1 MGNDTKKPVTYE
13 IASVKNDPFSPI
25 FAGLLNQEDDTLLTR
40 GQGKG
45 IKLYEELERDGKVFA
60 TLNKRKMAVI
70 ARPWEVKPASTKRA
84 DVLAADIVREQLT
97 RINFDDLCLALLDAI
112 NKGFSVGEVIWA
124 QSGNQIVADRVMP
137 RNQRR
142 FLFGDRYELRLAT
155 MQNMLPGEEMPPKKF
170 IVHSL
175 GAKDGSPYGHGL
187 GSRLFWLV
195 WFKRQGMGF
204 WMTFLD
210 KFGNP
215 TVMGKYPMGDP
226 AGKAALISAL
236 DAVSQDAG
244 IAIPENMTVELL
256 EAARGGNGSYESMCR
271 YMDEQIA
278 DCVLGDPEGS
288 KGSGGA
294 VASAAITRNEVRL
307 ELVKFDADMLSATLN
322 KTLIKW
328 ISEFNVPD
336 ATPPTV
342 WRKVVQSVSAA
353 DMKMVAEK
361 DAILDSLGLEPDEVY
376 IRETYGEG
384 WKRKAVTIGATGGQA
399 VGFAE
404 YKPAPLTHD
413 VLLANRLSIEAA
425 PAWDA
430 ILQHVRRVVDRA
442 ESLEALRD
450 DLLASF
456 ADLPQDKLVAVM
468 ELGFTA
474 AHLAG
479 MSDVSDS
486 V

>member
-1 MGNDTKKPVTYE
+1 MENDTNKPVTDE
-13 IASVKNDPFSPI
+13 IASFKKDPFSPT
-25 FAGLLNQEDDTLLTR
+25 FAGLLDQNDDTLLTR

-45 IKLYEELERDGKVFA
+45 IKLYEELERDGKVFE

-70 ARPWEVKPASTKRA
+70 ARPWEVKPASKKSR
-84 DVLAADIVREQLT
+84 DVLAAKIVREQLEK
-97 RINFDDLCLALLDAI
+97 IGFDDLSLALLDAI
-112 NKGFSVGEVIWA
+112 NKGFAVGEVMLEVFD
-124 QSGNQIVADRVMP
+124 NQIVAASVIP
-137 RNQRR
+137 RDQRR
-142 FLFGDRYELRLAT
+142 FKFGDRRELRLIT
-155 MQNMLPGEEMPPKKF
+155 SDNMLIGTEMPDRKF

-175 GAKDGSPYGHGL
+175 GAKDGNPYGHGL
-187 GSRLFWLV
+187 GSKLFWLV
-195 WFKRQGMGF
+195 WFKRQGIGF

-215 TVMGKYPMGDP
+215 TVVGKYPKNDP
-226 AGKAALISAL
+226 EGKKALIEAL
-236 DAVSQDAG
+236 AAVSHDTG
-244 IAIPENMTVELL
+244 IAIPEGMIVELL

-271 YMDEQIA
+271 YMDEQISG
-278 DCVLGDPEGS
+278 CVLGDPEGS

-342 WRKVVQSVSAA
+342 WRKIVPSVSAA
-353 DMKMVAEK
+353 DMKLVAEK
-361 DAILDSLGLEPDEVY
+361 DEILDRLGLEPDENY
-376 IRETYGEG
+376 IRDTYGEG
-384 WKRKAVTIGATGGQA
+384 WKRKAVVIGASGGQA

-404 YKPAPLTHD
+404 YKPLPVTHD
-413 VLLANRLSIEAA
+413 VLLANRLSVEAA
-425 PAWDA
+425 PAWNG
-430 ILQHVRRVVDRA
+430 ILQHIGGLVERA

-479 MSDVSDS
+479 MSDVSDA